1 MRQLLVGA
9 LVGYL
14 AAFITMASPDCG
26 SSRAGRRPQHCS
38 DNHRARS
45 RWAATSACRSPRAY
59 AAGIRPPL
67 YWCTASTAASRRGT
81 RILPK
86 LHEAGLPALALD
98 QRGHGESPLGDP
110 ETFSTEALAR
120 DVIHAVEV
128 QHGVQRPWILVGHS
142 MGGRVA
148 MAVAAI
154 SAKEAPD
161 RLAAVVVEDM
171 DCRNREKWGPQPQ
184 ESEEIEEFDREFASE
199 KEAVAALESTTT
211 PTASRA
217 GSGRG
222 SGRSP
227 AVATGAT

>member
-1 MRQLLVGA
+1 RVPLASSVRGKNTPTTVLVHG
-9 LVGYL
+9 L
-14 AAFITMASPDCG
+14 D
-26 SSRAGRRPQHCS
+26 SSKQTWHAV
-38 DNHRARS
+38 
-45 RWAATSACRSPRAY
+45 
-59 AAGIRPPL
+59 
-67 YWCTASTAASRRGT
+67 
-81 RILPK
+81 LPK

-171 DCRNREKWGPQPQ
+171 DCRNREKWGRRPQ
-184 ESEEIEEFDREFASE
+184 ETEEIEEFDREFASE
-199 KEAVAALESTTT
+199 KDAVAALEKHYE
-211 PTASRA
+211 ADRVQGWLGSRVRPIA
-217 GSGRG
+217 GGGYWSDVNPQAQQLAR
-222 SGRSP
+222 
-227 AVATGAT
+227 A